1 MVKLILA
8 SNSKWRK
15 EILDMAGLKYTA
27 VSSNVNEDLIEYTN
41 PIQCVESLSKLKA
54 ESVAKEFS
62 EGIVIASDTIGYMNN
77 EKFEKPKNREEAFN
91 NMKKLSGNINYTA
104 TGVTLIDLYK
114 QKTVSFV
121 DVTEI
126 YLREMSDEEINW
138 YIDHEKSIYDCS
150 GYAIDTCAS
159 LFVEKING
167 DYKSIIGLPIHR
179 IYEEL
184 KKLGYSINDLESI

>member
-1 MVKLILA
+1 MKLILA

-15 EILDMAGLKYTA
+15 EILDMAKLQYTA
-27 VSSNVNEDLIEYTN
+27 ISSDVDESTVEYTN
-41 PIQCVESLSKLKA
+41 PRDYVEKLSKLKA
-54 ESVAKEFS
+54 ENVATKVE
-62 EGIVIASDTIGYMNN
+62 EGIIIASDTIGYMND
-77 EKFEKPKNREEAFN
+77 EKFEKPKNRDEAFN

-104 TGVTLIDLYK
+104 TGVTIIDLYK
-114 QKTVSFV
+114 KKTVSFV
-121 DVTEI
+121 DITEI
-126 YLREMSDEEINW
+126 YLKEMSDDEINW
-138 YIDHEKSIYDCS
+138 YIDNEASIYDCS

-184 KKLGYSINDLESI
+184 KKLGYSINDLECK

>member
-1 MVKLILA
+1 MKLILA

-15 EILDMAGLKYTA
+15 EILDMANLKYTA
-27 VSSNVNEDLIEYTN
+27 ISSDLDESIVEYTN
-41 PIQCVESLSKLKA
+41 PKEYVEKLSRLKA
-54 ESVAKEFS
+54 ENVASKVE

-77 EKFEKPKNREEAFN
+77 EKFEKPQNREEAFQ

-104 TGVTLIDLYK
+104 TGVTIIDLYK

-126 YLREMSDEEINW
+126 YLKEMNDEEINW
-138 YIDHEKSIYDCS
+138 YIDNEASIYDCS

-184 KKLGYSINDLESI
+184 KKLGYTVNDLECK